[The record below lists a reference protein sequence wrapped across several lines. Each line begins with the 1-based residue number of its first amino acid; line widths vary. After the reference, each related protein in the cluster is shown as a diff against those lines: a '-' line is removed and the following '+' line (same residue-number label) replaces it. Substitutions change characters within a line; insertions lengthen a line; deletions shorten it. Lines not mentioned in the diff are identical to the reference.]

1 MKATPL
7 LQKVCT
13 SGHFVRHSTYTG
25 ALICNSSRG
34 EKIRVLRRPPG
45 PPSRSTRGGFGLFSL
60 ARFGDRESRT
70 FSRCWLIFTEVRGRG
85 VLRASALRSSK
96 LGFLLTEPASSA
108 GNLSVGSGHGSLLT
122 MRLRLYYQRRFIR
135 PRPVPGTGS

>member
-25 ALICNSSRG
+25 IVICNSSRS

-60 ARFGDRESRT
+60 LDS
-70 FSRCWLIFTEVRGRG
+70 
-85 VLRASALRSSK
+85 
-96 LGFLLTEPASSA
+96 
-108 GNLSVGSGHGSLLT
+108 
-122 MRLRLYYQRRFIR
+122 
-135 PRPVPGTGS
+135 GTGKAGPLAAFGCYSPKCLEGEFSEVCIQPGANIILPRQAS